1 MSNQL
6 ESFSSL
12 PPAVQRVAFA
22 LRTVGWVCFWAQSV
36 LAVVAALILLF
47 AIPFAFPSATP
58 GARSTNPGTGGGLF
72 FAILGLA
79 ILAHSV
85 YRAFRYTRWSR
96 QLRSPSSALRP
107 KKADTI
113 REVRFSLLSNT
124 LGLFLTIL
132 GAEAISGTLLA
143 KSLAQPQALYNPNI
157 NFNQF
162 IQPLDIFVVLANT
175 HATFAH
181 FIGIA
186 AALWLLDRI
195 CKQ

>member
-12 PPAVQRVAFA
+12 PPAVQRVASA
-22 LRTVGWVCFWAQSV
+22 LRNVGWVCFWAQSV

-47 AIPFAFPSATP
+47 AIPFAFPSAAP

-72 FAILGLA
+72 FAVLGLA
-79 ILAHSV
+79 VLAHSV

-96 QLRSPSSALRP
+96 QLRSPSALRP

-113 REVRFSLLSNT
+113 QEVRFALLSNT
-124 LGLFLTIL
+124 VGMFLTIL

-175 HATFAH
+175 HAIFAH

-195 CKQ
+195 YKRS

>member
-12 PPAVQRVAFA
+12 PPAVQRVASA
-22 LRTVGWVCFWAQSV
+22 LRNIGWVCFWAQSV
-36 LAVVAALILLF
+36 LSVVAALILLF
-47 AIPFAFPSATP
+47 AIPFALPSAASS
-58 GARSTNPGTGGGLF
+58 ARSTNPGTGGGLF
-72 FAILGLA
+72 FAICGLVV
-79 ILAHSV
+79 LAYSV
-85 YRAFRYTRWSR
+85 YRAFRYTRLSR
-96 QLRSPSSALRP
+96 ELRSPSTTTRP

-113 REVRFSLLSNT
+113 QAVRFALMSNT
-124 LGLFLTIL
+124 VGMFLTIL

-175 HATFAH
+175 HAIFAH
-181 FIGIA
+181 FIGIV
-186 AALWLLDRI
+186 AALWLLERI
-195 CKQ
+195 YKQ